1 MDVPSMAAAIFVRF
15 MRSRGIFRKIHAPPS
30 DGAFLVFGMREDTT
44 SACHLTAYDMLTY
57 HYYHDRRLTMKMI
70 RVLIQ
75 IPQPL
80 KAKLDAERRRGTSAA
95 GLIRHLL
102 EQHFK
107 GKKAA

>member
-1 MDVPSMAAAIFVRF
+1 
-15 MRSRGIFRKIHAPPS
+15 
-30 DGAFLVFGMREDTT
+30 
-44 SACHLTAYDMLTY
+44 
-57 HYYHDRRLTMKMI
+57 MKMV

-75 IPQPL
+75 LPQPL
-80 KAKLDAERRRGTSAA
+80 KAKLDEEKKRGTSAA